1 MPVEELGWPGVPT
14 GFRVGQR
21 EDSRRERSMMKKS
34 GWVVLLAALA
44 LLVPATAGAH
54 TLTLSKAAR
63 VAKVTAQ
70 RFADDEY
77 QFTPDDLVSDVYAS
91 SRHCTRISRHRV
103 HCEVLWEY
111 TATDGRSADCIARVT
126 VAYRSR
132 TSHRTR
138 SRVTNDDCF
147 V

>member
-1 MPVEELGWPGVPT
+1 M
-14 GFRVGQR
+14 VGR
-21 EDSRRERSMMKKS
+21 RKDSRRERSVMKKP
-34 GWVVLLAALA
+34 GVLLAALA

-70 RFADDEY
+70 RFAEDDY
-77 QFTPDDLVSDVYAS
+77 FYTPDDLISGPFAS

-103 HCEVLWEY
+103 RCEVLYFYE
-111 TATDGRSADCIARVT
+111 ATDGRDAGCIARVT

-138 SRVTNDDCF
+138 SRVTNDDCYGD
-147 V
+147 